1 MKSFI
6 SLLLFGLL
14 IATPQLHAES
24 STLKFGTTTALTGP
38 AKALGQA
45 MVNGMRTHFNEVNA
59 AGGIAGQTL
68 ELIALDDGYDPGSAE
83 LQMKRLIEDEKVLAV
98 IGNVGTPT
106 ATRTVPLA
114 NRHHVPLI
122 GAFTGASL
130 LRKEPP
136 DRFII
141 NYRASYNEEMEA
153 IVNALLDQDIHAER
167 IAFFTQNDSYG
178 DAGYKGA
185 VKALNKRGFSDTQKL
200 VHGRYTR
207 NTLHVEEALAQII
220 NAKVSPQAIIMVGT
234 YGPTAKFIETAQKI
248 LPDTLFVSISFVGAH
263 ALARELNGCCD
274 DVFVSQV
281 VPALTTDLPAV
292 HAFRKAFKKYY
303 NAETESDVSFEGYLV
318 ATLVTEAVRQTSSLV
333 TRTSLIE
340 TLESFNELDLG
351 IGVNL
356 NYSATEH
363 QGSHH
368 IWLTRIEGT
377 SVGASEWSSL
387 RR

>member
-1 MKSFI
+1 
-6 SLLLFGLL
+6 
-14 IATPQLHAES
+14 
-24 STLKFGTTTALTGP
+24 
-38 AKALGQA
+38 

-59 AGGIAGQTL
+59 AGGIAGQTF
-68 ELIALDDGYDPGSAE
+68 ELIALDDGYDPDSAE
-83 LQMKRLIEDEKVLAV
+83 LQMKKLIEDDKVLAV

-122 GAFTGASL
+122 GAFSGASL

-141 NYRASYNEEMEA
+141 NYRASYDEEMEA
-153 IVNALLDQDIHAER
+153 IVNALLDQDIHAEK

-178 DAGYKGA
+178 NAGYQGA
-185 VKALNKRGFSDTQKL
+185 IKALNKRNVSDTQKL

-207 NTLHVEEALAQII
+207 NTLHIEEGLAKII
-220 NAKVSPQAIIMVGT
+220 NAATTPQAVIMVGT
-234 YGPTAKFIETAQKI
+234 YGPTAKFIRTAKKI
-248 LPDTLFVSISFVGAH
+248 LPDTVFISISFVGAH

-274 DVFVSQV
+274 DVFISQV
-281 VPALTTDLPAV
+281 VPPLTTDLPAV

-303 NAETESDVSFEGYLV
+303 DGKAENDVSFEGYLV
-318 ATLVTEAVRQTSSLV
+318 ATLVTKAVRQSSKQI
-333 TRTSLIE
+333 TRTSLIK
-340 TLESFNELDLG
+340 TLESFSDLDIG
-351 IGVNL
+351 IGMNL
-356 NYSATEH
+356 NYSTTEH

-368 IWLTRIEGT
+368 IWLTRIEGDN
-377 SVGASEWSSL
+377 VIASEWPSL